1 MDSKKKILIAA
12 GIIIVVLAVV
22 YGLMPGPVPVE
33 TAKAERGPMS
43 VTVSEEGR
51 AIVTDRFVVSA
62 PVSGHLRRIGLEAG
76 ALAPEGETLAVIEPF
91 RTEPLD
97 PRSRAA
103 AEAAASAAE
112 ASLRAAREIADARR
126 AEAVYARETLSRT
139 RELFKGG
146 HVPRSEMD
154 RVEAAARQAE
164 AVLNSAEANVNAARS
179 ELQRARSALIPAG
192 EGEDSG
198 AGRTVEVR
206 SPVDGRVL
214 RLHRESEG
222 AVRAG
227 EPLLEIGNTAALEI
241 RAEVLSSDAV
251 LLRPGTPVVIERW
264 GGGVPLEGSVRV
276 VEPSAFT
283 KVSSL
288 GVEEQRVFVTVD
300 ILSPAETWQRLGDGY
315 RVEASFV
322 VWEDEDVLKVPV
334 GALFR
339 SGDRDAVFVVDNG
352 RARERSVVTGHRNG
366 FTAEVLS
373 GLSEGEEVVV
383 QPDEAVED
391 GSRIRRME
399 R

>member
-1 MDSKKKILIAA
+1 MDRRKKILIAA
-12 GIIIVVLAVV
+12 GTALVVLAVV
-22 YGLMPGPVPVE
+22 YGLMPGPARVE
-33 TAKAERGPMS
+33 TARVERGPMS

-62 PVSGHLRRIGLEAG
+62 PVSGHMRRIGLRAG
-76 ALAPEGETLAVIEPF
+76 ALVAEGEALAEIEPL
-91 RTEPLD
+91 RAEPLD
-97 PRSRAA
+97 PRTRAA
-103 AEAAASAAE
+103 SEAAVSAAE
-112 ASLRAAREIADARR
+112 ASLRAAREVAEARR
-126 AEAVYARETLSRT
+126 AEAEYARETLSRT
-139 RELFKGG
+139 RELFSGG

-179 ELQRARSALIPAG
+179 ELQRARAALIPAG
-192 EGEDSG
+192 EGAENG
-198 AGRTVEVR
+198 GLRTVHVR
-206 SPVDGRVL
+206 SPIVGRVL

-227 EPLLEIGNTAALEI
+227 EPLVDIGNTGALEI

-264 GGGVPLEGSVRV
+264 GGGVPLDGSVRI

-300 ILSPAETWQRLGDGY
+300 ILSPAGTWHRLGDGY
-315 RVEASFV
+315 RVETSFI
-322 VWEDEDVLKVPV
+322 VWEDESVLKVPV
-334 GALFR
+334 SALFR
-339 SGDRDAVFVVDNG
+339 SGDRDAVFIADNG
-352 RARERSVVTGHRNG
+352 RARERMISIGHRNG

-383 QPDEAVED
+383 HPDEALED
-391 GSRIRRME
+391 GSRITRMK